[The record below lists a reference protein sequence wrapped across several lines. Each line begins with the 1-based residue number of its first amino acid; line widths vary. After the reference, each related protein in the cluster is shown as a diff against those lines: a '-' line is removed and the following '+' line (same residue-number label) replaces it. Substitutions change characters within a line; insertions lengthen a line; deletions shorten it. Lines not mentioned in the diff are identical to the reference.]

1 MTTSNIQEETDC
13 ISLDEESRRRLLE
26 MYAMR
31 EKKRQAPA
39 PSVENVI
46 QGLQEMGE
54 EAQRN
59 GLTPEILEDIQMQ
72 VAEKVLKKYRNAFS
86 ELAS

>member
-1 MTTSNIQEETDC
+1 MMNTPNA
-13 ISLDEESRRRLLE
+13 SLPLDAERKRRLLAI
-26 MYAMR
+26 YAML

-39 PSVENVI
+39 PSAESVI

-59 GLTPEILEDIQMQ
+59 GLTPEILDDI
-72 VAEKVLKKYRNAFS
+72 LNG
-86 ELAS
+86 

>member
-1 MTTSNIQEETDC
+1 MNTPNA
-13 ISLDEESRRRLLE
+13 SLPLDAERKRRLLAI
-26 MYAMR
+26 YAML

-39 PSVENVI
+39 PSAESVI

-59 GLTPEILEDIQMQ
+59 GLTPEILDDI
-72 VAEKVLKKYRNAFS
+72 LNG
-86 ELAS
+86 